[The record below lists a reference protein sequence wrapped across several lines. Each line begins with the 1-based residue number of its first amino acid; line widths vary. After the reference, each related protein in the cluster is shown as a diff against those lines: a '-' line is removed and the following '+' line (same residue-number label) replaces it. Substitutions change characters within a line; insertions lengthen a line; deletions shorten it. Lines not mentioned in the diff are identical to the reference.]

1 MADVDYASNAKA
13 NTGVTLG
20 SIGLGLGVL
29 NAMNN
34 SGCCNNGGLLGN
46 VLGGNNC
53 CNRGNMTAA
62 ELQYVSQL
70 QAENA
75 QLKSEKYSDNSDK
88 ELYAQTLRDNRAA
101 EDRVM
106 AFIKPITDELV
117 NTKVQLATLQA
128 EQKCCC
134 EKQELQAQIT
144 AGKINET
151 ALALNGK
158 IDTMAATNNGAFNSL
173 TQTINCI
180 SSSVSA
186 LTNRVDAITSEIV
199 PLCKVCPQPMQR
211 FNTWATPTAQSPDC
225 GSCCAAQG
233 ASAAA

>member
-29 NAMNN
+29 NAMRNN
-34 SGCCNNGGLLGN
+34 NCGEGLLGN
-46 VLGGNNC
+46 VLGGNNNC
-53 CNRGNMTAA
+53 CNRGVGAA

-75 QLKSEKYSDNSDK
+75 RLKSEKYSDNSDK

-134 EKQELQAQIT
+134 EKQALQAQIT

-151 ALALNGK
+151 ALTLNGK
-158 IDTMAATNNGAFNSL
+158 IDALAAANNGTFSSL
-173 TQTINCI
+173 TQTLSCI

-233 ASAAA
+233 AGTAA